1 MGVDIDYLHRLG
13 PSGSTLTIEERAG
26 LQVAMLERQ
35 KEENYTSKPMF
46 WGKIL
51 GELNDYLIVYV
62 LLTDYEFPIKRFYYT

>member
-1 MGVDIDYLHRLG
+1 MDNLHRLG

-35 KEENYTSKPMF
+35 KEENFNTRPLF

-62 LLTDYEFPIKRFYYT
+62 LITENVEFPVKKFFYT